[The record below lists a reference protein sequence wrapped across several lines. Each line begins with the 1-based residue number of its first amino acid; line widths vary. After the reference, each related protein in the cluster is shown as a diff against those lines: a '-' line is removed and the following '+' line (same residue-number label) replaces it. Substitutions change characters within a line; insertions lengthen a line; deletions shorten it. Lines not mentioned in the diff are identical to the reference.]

1 MLALGLPMRRR
12 ALVPLLL
19 LLVLVAPRGLCAQ
32 VGSEPVP
39 IPGGFHV
46 LFPGPKRL
54 GFPGLRV
61 EASTITNFQGDV
73 ALAYLRGTARSAAG
87 QDFVLTADMRVVRGD
102 YVAADGISRRGV
114 FGFV

>member
-1 MLALGLPMRRR
+1 MSRPALA
-12 ALVPLLL
+12 LL
-19 LLVLVAPRGLCAQ
+19 LLVVTSAGVHAQ
-32 VGSEPVP
+32 DGSEPVP
-39 IPGGFHV
+39 IPGGRFH
-46 LFPGPKRL
+46 FFAPGPRL
-54 GFPGLRV
+54 LGLSGLHV

-87 QDFVLTADMRVVRGD
+87 QDFLLGADMRVFSGD

>member
-1 MLALGLPMRRR
+1 MSRR
-12 ALVPLLL
+12 ALALL
-19 LLVLVAPRGLCAQ
+19 LLVVTAAGAHAQ

-39 IPGGFHV
+39 IPGGRFH
-46 LFPGPKRL
+46 FFAPGPLRL
-54 GFPGLRV
+54 GLGGLQV

-73 ALAYLRGTARSAAG
+73 ALAYLRGRARSAAG
-87 QDFVLTADMRVVRGD
+87 QDFVLGADMRVFSGD